1 MKKAN
6 GRKYLTRVTDIVTEL
21 DAHVAEWGKLINP
34 VSNAD
39 GALAA
44 KTMVDKIINII
55 DFEDWSSFRDDAVLL
70 GLYCGNMI
78 SEEENLSRAVVGKS
92 ALDMIKEYQTAVLS
106 KVTIMHVLYDNGQM
120 RMWNDALLVT
130 LAMAL
135 HKQGIEIKKCRIR
148 DKSKRDEKQHFVA
161 EYGLVMNDIVTIF
174 RDISDNVF
182 NSMPIEENLVAL
194 DSQSD
199 GLNNFISH
207 ALRVL
212 QEVDPEDI
220 F

>member
-21 DAHVAEWGKLINP
+21 DARVTEWGELINP

-39 GALAA
+39 GAIAA
-44 KTMVDKIINII
+44 RALVNKIIDVI

-70 GLYCGNMI
+70 GLYCGKMS
-78 SEEENLSRAVVGKS
+78 SEEENLSRAVVGKT
-92 ALDMIKEYQTAVLS
+92 ALDIIKEYQAAVLS
-106 KVTIMHVLYDNGQM
+106 KVTIMHELYDNGQI

-130 LAMAL
+130 LAMSL
-135 HKQGIEIKKCRIR
+135 HRQGIEIKKCRLHAKPAR
-148 DKSKRDEKQHFVA
+148 DANQKFVA

-182 NSMPIEENLVAL
+182 NSIPIEENPVTL

-199 GLNNFISH
+199 GLNKFISH
-207 ALRVL
+207 AMRVL
-212 QEVDPEDI
+212 QEVEPEDV

>member
-6 GRKYLTRVTDIVTEL
+6 TRKYLTRVTDIVTEL
-21 DAHVAEWGKLINP
+21 DARVTEWGKLINP

-39 GALAA
+39 GAIAA
-44 KTMVDKIINII
+44 KTLVDKIINVI

-70 GLYCGNMI
+70 GLYCGKML
-78 SEEENLSRAVVGKS
+78 SEEENLSRAIVGKT
-92 ALDMIKEYQTAVLS
+92 ALDMIKEYQAAILS
-106 KVTIMHVLYDNGQM
+106 KVTIMHELYDNGQI

-130 LAMAL
+130 LAMSL
-135 HKQGIEIKKCRIR
+135 DRQGIEIKKCRLHAKPAR
-148 DKSKRDEKQHFVA
+148 DANQKFVA

-182 NSMPIEENLVAL
+182 NSIPIEENPVTL

-199 GLNNFISH
+199 GLNKFISH
-207 ALRVL
+207 AMRVL
-212 QEVDPEDI
+212 QEVEPEEI
-220 F
+220 L

>member
-21 DAHVAEWGKLINP
+21 DARVTEWGELINP

-39 GALAA
+39 GAIAA
-44 KTMVDKIINII
+44 RALVNKIIDVI

-70 GLYCGNMI
+70 GLYCGKMS
-78 SEEENLSRAVVGKS
+78 SEEENLSRAVVGKT
-92 ALDMIKEYQTAVLS
+92 ALDIIKEYQAAVLS
-106 KVTIMHVLYDNGQM
+106 KVTIMHELYDNGQI

-130 LAMAL
+130 LAMSL
-135 HKQGIEIKKCRIR
+135 HRQGIEIKKCRLYAKPAR
-148 DKSKRDEKQHFVA
+148 DANQKFVA

-182 NSMPIEENLVAL
+182 NSIPIEENPVTL

-199 GLNNFISH
+199 GLNKFISH
-207 ALRVL
+207 AMRVL
-212 QEVDPEDI
+212 QEVEPEDV